1 MGGNSLCCHNFEALR
16 TSRFLLIHAT
26 PSKHLE
32 TALCLGFRPFHG
44 RNSQEE
50 AFQTETLYLA
60 TVRQHRYIAVD
71 NSCQMVTWTHLK
83 NLNFAISQVSF
94 LNSPPALYF
103 FCVTLVIASSAQ
115 LTLARDSRII
125 LQSPKFRQDSG
136 KEYFNGKWFGYF
148 LLRAS
153 WISKLKW

>member
-50 AFQTETLYLA
+50 AFQTSNRDPLFGNCSA
-60 TVRQHRYIAVD
+60 TQIAVD
-71 NSCQMVTWTHLK
+71 TSCQMVSWTHLK
-83 NLNFAISQVSF
+83 SLNFAVSQVSF
-94 LNSPPALYF
+94 LNFPPALYF

-125 LQSPKFRQDSG
+125 LQSPKFRQDSR
-136 KEYFNGKWFGYF
+136 KEYFNGKWFEYF
-148 LLRAS
+148 LLRAYK
-153 WISKLKW
+153 IS